1 MLLCLTIP
9 LPLSMFRATGTIAG
23 ALLRCYRSKAVWERI
38 SITMKFEDTL
48 SKSFVLLDP
57 EVNNT
62 RDLFHVFA
70 SLLHEKGVIED
81 EAGFV
86 SELEASEA
94 RGSTGIGQGIALP
107 HLMMD
112 ELDRS
117 HMLIARV
124 RTGIPFNSLDGQ
136 PAKLIILLL
145 SAKKK
150 RAEYLR
156 NLARVAG
163 VLQRE
168 NVIAQ
173 LMETPDPVSV
183 VSIVCSKHKPTCIRR
198 HARHIYFLATVG
210 AVFILFGL
218 ILPRIPIPEDDAAA
232 IQAGYMKFNEPQWI
246 QKQVAA
252 AGVFLA
258 TVIGTLLFW
267 RHRVAIAAFGL
278 GILLLSG
285 TMDLETAVQFMNIP
299 TILFLISMMV
309 VISYMESLGFFEH
322 IVSWI
327 VNRTGPHPRRIFL
340 TLMLSAGVLGGLVNE
355 VTAIF
360 IAVAIAISI
369 CNAMNL
375 NPFPFVIGLVFATNT
390 ASALTM
396 IGNPIGIYIAFAG
409 GLTFM
414 DFLRWSTPISLVI
427 VLLIS
432 FMLLLIFRKQIPSRA
447 KARSAAPISGPEVN
461 PKRMRTGGI
470 LFALLIGLI
479 GFSKQIDDA
488 LGLLPNTSIVAI
500 PVAFAGI
507 VIFMARNRGKM
518 LIQEGV
524 DWWAI
529 LFFMFLFAKA
539 ACLEYTGVTPKI
551 AYQILFISGSVHG
564 GLFGAAYS
572 VTIVSLAVI
581 TVFTAL
587 ASGFADNLPIIAAL
601 VPVIKTLQIAGLP
614 HSSILWWGLLFGG
627 CLGGNLTLIG
637 SSANMVALSI
647 YEKSEGKLIG
657 FVTWLKLGFPVVVV
671 SVLVALLL
679 LLIQIGVSP

>member
-1 MLLCLTIP
+1 
-9 LPLSMFRATGTIAG
+9 
-23 ALLRCYRSKAVWERI
+23 
-38 SITMKFEDTL
+38 MKFEDTL

-57 EVNNT
+57 EVHSARGMFQAFAALL
-62 RDLFHVFA
+62 RD
-70 SLLHEKGVIED
+70 KGVIED
-81 EAGFV
+81 ESGFV

-112 ELDRS
+112 ELDQS
-117 HMLIARV
+117 HILIARV
-124 RTGIPFNSLDGQ
+124 KAGIPFNSLDGQ
-136 PAKLIILLL
+136 PARLIILLI
-145 SAKKK
+145 SAKKQ
-150 RAEYLR
+150 RSEYLK
-156 NLARVAG
+156 NLARVAR

-168 NVIAQ
+168 NVIDR
-173 LMETPDPVSV
+173 LLETPDPVSV
-183 VSIVCSKHKPTCIRR
+183 VSIICSKHKATYLRR
-198 HARHIYFLATVG
+198 HSRLLYFFATV
-210 AVFILFGL
+210 ATVFVLFAL
-218 ILPRIPIPEDDAAA
+218 IMPRISIPAGDATALD
-232 IQAGYMKFNEPQWI
+232 AGYLKYNEPEWI
-246 QKQVAA
+246 QRQIIA

-285 TMDLETAVQFMNIP
+285 TMDLDTAIQFMNIP
-299 TILFLISMMV
+299 TILFIISMMV
-309 VISYMESLGFFEH
+309 VISYMESLGFFKY

-327 VNRTGPHPRRIFL
+327 VNKTGPHPRRIFL
-340 TLMLSAGVLGGLVNE
+340 VLMLSAGILGGLVNE

-369 CNAMNL
+369 CNEMNL

-409 GLTFM
+409 GLTFG

-432 FMLLLIFRKQIPSRA
+432 GLLLLLFRRQIPSRA
-447 KARSAAPISGPEVN
+447 KVSSPGLNSAGPEVN
-461 PKRMRTGGI
+461 LARVRVSGI
-470 LFALLIGLI
+470 MFILLIGII
-479 GFSKQIDDA
+479 GFSKQIDDL
-488 LGLLPNTSIVAI
+488 LGLLPNTSIVAVPI
-500 PVAFAGI
+500 AFAGL
-507 VIFMARNRGKM
+507 VIFMARDRGKM

-551 AYQILFISGSVHG
+551 AYQILAFSNSVQDG
-564 GLFGAAYS
+564 VFGVACS
-572 VTIVSLAVI
+572 VTIVSLIVI
-581 TVFTAL
+581 TVFTAV

-627 CLGGNLTLIG
+627 CLGGNLTMIG

-647 YEKSEGKLIG
+647 YEKAEGKQIG
-657 FVTWLKLGFPVVVV
+657 FLRWLKYGFPVVVI
-671 SVLVALLL
+671 SLLVALLL
-679 LLIQIGVSP
+679 LVLQIGVAE